1 LNQLA
6 GLFLNNLG
14 PILLASAA
22 GFLVSKWLKLNPRT
36 LSQLIFYIFSPCLV
50 FKLLASSTL
59 DGQDIVRTVAFAVLT
74 MLILGLLTWGLG
86 RLMGLERRLLAAVL
100 IATLFMNA
108 GNYGLPLTQ
117 FAFGESALSHAS
129 LFFVC
134 TSLLTNSL
142 GIVIASSGRMGLLAS
157 IKGLVRFPAIYALA
171 LGLLFNRTG
180 WELPTPIS
188 RSVEMLAGAAIPAML
203 ILLGMQFTNMR
214 WDGQPRALALVTGL
228 RMLVA
233 PALALGLAFL
243 MGVQGTARQAL
254 VIESS
259 MPTAVL
265 TTVLATEFDIYPTF
279 MTTAVFL
286 TTLLSPLTLTPL
298 LAFLGA

>member
-1 LNQLA
+1 LTQLA
-6 GLFLNNLG
+6 TLFLNNLG
-14 PILLASAA
+14 PILLVSAA

-50 FKLLASSTL
+50 FNLLATSEL
-59 DGQDIVRTVAFAVLT
+59 NGQEIVRTISFAALM
-74 MLILGLLTWGLG
+74 MLILGLLAWGLG
-86 RLMGLERRLLAAVL
+86 RVLRLERRLLAAVL
-100 IATLFMNA
+100 IAVLFMNA

-117 FAFGESALSHAS
+117 FAFGETALAHAS

-142 GIVIASSGRMGLLAS
+142 GIVIASSGSLGLLAS
-157 IKGLVRFPAIYALA
+157 IKGLLRFPAIYALA
-171 LGLLFNRTG
+171 LGLIFNRTG
-180 WELPTPIS
+180 WELPIPID
-188 RSVEMLAGAAIPAML
+188 RSVDLMAGAAIPAML
-203 ILLGMQFTNMR
+203 ILLGMQFTNMH

-228 RMLVA
+228 RLVVA
-233 PALALGLAFL
+233 PLLALVLAGW
-243 MGVQGTARQAL
+243 MGVQGSAHQAL
-254 VIESS
+254 VLESS

-279 MTTAVFL
+279 ITTTVFL

-298 LAFLGA
+298 LAYLGA